1 MDRFQ
6 YLILM
11 GICLVITLPLEFLFK
26 ARVWRRP
33 RRLWAAV
40 WPVAA
45 VLIVWDLIAVARD
58 HWEFSEKL
66 TTGWE
71 ILPGFP
77 VDEVV
82 FFLAI
87 PVCALLTFEAVRNSL
102 EWLAERRGRAVGA
115 AAPATRT
122 EAPR

>member
-11 GICLVITLPLEFLFK
+11 GICLVITLPLEFVFK

-33 RRLWAAV
+33 RRLLAAV

-45 VLIVWDLIAVARD
+45 VLIAWDLVAVARD
-58 HWEFSEKL
+58 HWSFSEKL

-71 ILPGFP
+71 IVPGFP

-82 FFLAI
+82 FFLAV
-87 PVCALLTFEAVRNSL
+87 PVAALLTFEAVRNAL
-102 EWLAERRGRAVGA
+102 DWIAQRRGRS
-115 AAPATRT
+115 TT
-122 EAPR
+122 

>member
-11 GICLVITLPLEFLFK
+11 GICLVITLPLEFLFQ

-33 RRLWAAV
+33 RRLFAAI
-40 WPVAA
+40 WPVAT

-58 HWEFSEKL
+58 HWAFSEKL

-82 FFLAI
+82 FFIAV
-87 PVCALLTFEAVRNSL
+87 PVCALLTFEAVRNVL
-102 EWLAERRGRAVGA
+102 DWIDARRTGRLVTPVTGR
-115 AAPATRT
+115 PGRSS
-122 EAPR
+122 R

>member
-45 VLIVWDLIAVARD
+45 VLIVWDLIASWPSRCVP
-58 HWEFSEKL
+58 S
-66 TTGWE
+66 
-71 ILPGFP
+71 
-77 VDEVV
+77 
-82 FFLAI
+82 
-87 PVCALLTFEAVRNSL
+87 
-102 EWLAERRGRAVGA
+102 
-115 AAPATRT
+115 
-122 EAPR
+122 